1 MIRTFLDLR
10 NFDTDRSTLRRLV
23 KQLRKSP
30 EFEKASGRVL
40 FFKFDPDS
48 IPYFYY
54 AMQKGLREHNYKTEI
69 VEVSENELLN

>member
-1 MIRTFLDLR
+1 MTRTFLDLR

-40 FFKFDPDS
+40 FFKFRPEAV
-48 IPYFYY
+48 PYFYE
-54 AMQKGLREHNYKTEI
+54 AIRKGLKALEYKTEI
-69 VEVSENELLN
+69 VEVSENELI